1 METKKNLE
9 YTQDYDDDR
18 CDDRYDDWEQ
28 ENVEQEELTWNQ
40 QLWEDIGYS
49 NCL

>member
-1 METKKNLE
+1 MDTKKNLE
-9 YTQDYDDDR
+9 YIQDCD
-18 CDDRYDDWEQ
+18 DDRYDDWEQ
-28 ENVEQEELTWNQ
+28 EYVEQEELTWNQ